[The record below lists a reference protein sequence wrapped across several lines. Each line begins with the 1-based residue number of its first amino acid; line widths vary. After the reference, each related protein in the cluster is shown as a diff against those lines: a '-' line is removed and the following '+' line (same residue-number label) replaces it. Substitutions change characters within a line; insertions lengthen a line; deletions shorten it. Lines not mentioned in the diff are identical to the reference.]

1 MFVLTT
7 VTRDCKNGDLY
18 VSVDDNAYLT
28 KEAASTALRARY
40 EDFLKSMKL
49 EDNGASDE
57 NGNAMPGGYCISD
70 EASIYDYADYA
81 NCQLLPI
88 VVITTTCSVPNT
100 VKIQAGSLYPE
111 KAKSSWERRNK
122 KSPLIFGWA
131 VFLFGKMYKPA
142 EMVLVRK
149 PLLKK

>member
-57 NGNAMPGGYCISD
+57 NGNAMPGLQDVLHSD
-70 EASIYDYADYA
+70 VLHWRSGS
-81 NCQLLPI
+81 CRSRQL
-88 VVITTTCSVPNT
+88 SVP
-100 VKIQAGSLYPE
+100 G
-111 KAKSSWERRNK
+111 RRTRTDR
-122 KSPLIFGWA
+122 
-131 VFLFGKMYKPA
+131 FLVYA
-142 EMVLVRK
+142 
-149 PLLKK
+149 

>member
-40 EDFLKSMKL
+40 EDFLKSMEL

-57 NGNAMPGGYCISD
+57 NGNATLRRTG
-70 EASIYDYADYA
+70 
-81 NCQLLPI
+81 NLR
-88 VVITTTCSVPNT
+88 
-100 VKIQAGSLYPE
+100 LYSRHI
-111 KAKSSWERRNK
+111 AR
-122 KSPLIFGWA
+122 
-131 VFLFGKMYKPA
+131 M
-142 EMVLVRK
+142 
-149 PLLKK
+149 

>member
-57 NGNAMPGGYCISD
+57 NGNAKNWFGSAMTSLASLSD
-70 EASIYDYADYA
+70 KVTKKDVLEVFVALNQNGRPIEEAVLNHAKK
-81 NCQLLPI
+81 LLDDI
-88 VVITTTCSVPNT
+88 
-100 VKIQAGSLYPE
+100 
-111 KAKSSWERRNK
+111 R
-122 KSPLIFGWA
+122 
-131 VFLFGKMYKPA
+131 
-142 EMVLVRK
+142 
-149 PLLKK
+149 

>member
-57 NGNAMPGGYCISD
+57 NSL
-70 EASIYDYADYA
+70 SI
-81 NCQLLPI
+81 
-88 VVITTTCSVPNT
+88 
-100 VKIQAGSLYPE
+100 KICTILWFT
-111 KAKSSWERRNK
+111 KWAKESRST
-122 KSPLIFGWA
+122 
-131 VFLFGKMYKPA
+131 
-142 EMVLVRK
+142 
-149 PLLKK
+149 

>member
-57 NGNAMPGGYCISD
+57 NGNAIRKIKSSKHSK
-70 EASIYDYADYA
+70 SIYRH
-81 NCQLLPI
+81 LLWGDGI
-88 VVITTTCSVPNT
+88 SVCCLH
-100 VKIQAGSLYPE
+100 K
-111 KAKSSWERRNK
+111 
-122 KSPLIFGWA
+122 
-131 VFLFGKMYKPA
+131 
-142 EMVLVRK
+142 RK
-149 PLLKK
+149 EL

>member
-57 NGNAMPGGYCISD
+57 KRKC
-70 EASIYDYADYA
+70 YAWRILH
-81 NCQLLPI
+81 Q
-88 VVITTTCSVPNT
+88 
-100 VKIQAGSLYPE
+100 
-111 KAKSSWERRNK
+111 R
-122 KSPLIFGWA
+122 
-131 VFLFGKMYKPA
+131 
-142 EMVLVRK
+142 
-149 PLLKK
+149 

>member
-70 EASIYDYADYA
+70 D
-81 NCQLLPI
+81 
-88 VVITTTCSVPNT
+88 T
-100 VKIQAGSLYPE
+100 
-111 KAKSSWERRNK
+111 
-122 KSPLIFGWA
+122 
-131 VFLFGKMYKPA
+131 FGKSL
-142 EMVLVRK
+142 EDIWNEESEEE
-149 PLLKK
+149 

>member
-1 MFVLTT
+1 LRWPFFIEKGGNKMFVLTT

-28 KEAASTALRARY
+28 KEAASAALRARY
-40 EDFLKSMKL
+40 EDFLKSMEL

-88 VVITTTCSVPNT
+88 VVITT
-100 VKIQAGSLYPE
+100 KEIQP
-111 KAKSSWERRNK
+111 
-122 KSPLIFGWA
+122 
-131 VFLFGKMYKPA
+131 VM
-142 EMVLVRK
+142 
-149 PLLKK
+149 

>member
-40 EDFLKSMKL
+40 EDFLKSMEL

-57 NGNAMPGGYCISD
+57 NGNAMPGGFSP
-70 EASIYDYADYA
+70 EGKSGASY
-81 NCQLLPI
+81 
-88 VVITTTCSVPNT
+88 S
-100 VKIQAGSLYPE
+100 E
-111 KAKSSWERRNK
+111 KFPMRNRWKRNVCTKS
-122 KSPLIFGWA
+122 
-131 VFLFGKMYKPA
+131 
-142 EMVLVRK
+142 
-149 PLLKK
+149 

>member
-57 NGNAMPGGYCISD
+57 NGNAMPGGYCTVQPVTNFSK
-70 EASIYDYADYA
+70 ASS
-81 NCQLLPI
+81 
-88 VVITTTCSVPNT
+88 ITRNSVSVWQPMI
-100 VKIQAGSLYPE
+100 KILSLW
-111 KAKSSWERRNK
+111 KA
-122 KSPLIFGWA
+122 
-131 VFLFGKMYKPA
+131 
-142 EMVLVRK
+142 
-149 PLLKK
+149 

>member
-40 EDFLKSMKL
+40 EDFLKSMEL

-57 NGNAMPGGYCISD
+57 NGNAMAMISTW
-70 EASIYDYADYA
+70 SLKWMTL
-81 NCQLLPI
+81 NMLLFLRI
-88 VVITTTCSVPNT
+88 SRRSS
-100 VKIQAGSLYPE
+100 KILSGNP
-111 KAKSSWERRNK
+111 
-122 KSPLIFGWA
+122 
-131 VFLFGKMYKPA
+131 
-142 EMVLVRK
+142 
-149 PLLKK
+149 

>member
-28 KEAASTALRARY
+28 KEAASAALRARY
-40 EDFLKSMKL
+40 EDFLKSMEL

-88 VVITTTCSVPNT
+88 VVITTKEIQPVMWNPIISAVPSGTMRIERNCLT
-100 VKIQAGSLYPE
+100 VFSPE
-111 KAKSSWERRNK
+111 GKSGASYSEKFPMRNRWK
-122 KSPLIFGWA
+122 RNVCTKS
-131 VFLFGKMYKPA
+131 
-142 EMVLVRK
+142 
-149 PLLKK
+149 

>member
-28 KEAASTALRARY
+28 KEAASTALRVRY

-57 NGNAMPGGYCISD
+57 NGNAIHYVLAQYVLKYIRDHTEEGQKCDTS
-70 EASIYDYADYA
+70 
-81 NCQLLPI
+81 
-88 VVITTTCSVPNT
+88 TH
-100 VKIQAGSLYPE
+100 PE
-111 KAKSSWERRNK
+111 EGTKEFFFFS
-122 KSPLIFGWA
+122 
-131 VFLFGKMYKPA
+131 
-142 EMVLVRK
+142 
-149 PLLKK
+149 

>member
-40 EDFLKSMKL
+40 EDFLKSMEL

-88 VVITTTCSVPNT
+88 VVITTKEIQPVICLQERKCHQSCS
-100 VKIQAGSLYPE
+100 
-111 KAKSSWERRNK
+111 
-122 KSPLIFGWA
+122 
-131 VFLFGKMYKPA
+131 
-142 EMVLVRK
+142 
-149 PLLKK
+149 

>member
-49 EDNGASDE
+49 ED
-57 NGNAMPGGYCISD
+57 
-70 EASIYDYADYA
+70 
-81 NCQLLPI
+81 L
-88 VVITTTCSVPNT
+88 
-100 VKIQAGSLYPE
+100 SL
-111 KAKSSWERRNK
+111 
-122 KSPLIFGWA
+122 IHI
-131 VFLFGKMYKPA
+131 
-142 EMVLVRK
+142 
-149 PLLKK
+149 

>member
-70 EASIYDYADYA
+70 EASIYDYTAMR
-81 NCQLLPI
+81 PSFS
-88 VVITTTCSVPNT
+88 TTTTGLFSWQSIAMGRFFLLERIGPH
-100 VKIQAGSLYPE
+100 GSANFLY
-111 KAKSSWERRNK
+111 
-122 KSPLIFGWA
+122 SPLNIFAAHLRMGGIF
-131 VFLFGKMYKPA
+131 V
-142 EMVLVRK
+142 
-149 PLLKK
+149 